1 VRVLSHA
8 RSLDASHLQSLV
20 KFMLPQSNK
29 PINNHIYDWEVAT
42 MIQVA
47 GLLKTDNFCLEELE
61 LVRRIH
67 SSKIVLKFLLH
78 T

>member
-1 VRVLSHA
+1 
-8 RSLDASHLQSLV
+8 
-20 KFMLPQSNK
+20 MLPQSNK